1 MEVMGTPIRAA
12 DADRLLGVHR
22 RVRPAGA
29 GRDAALRRLLAAG
42 DAAAVIVAL
51 TVALML
57 PGMSAAG
64 HRLLWGLVAVPL
76 MMVLFKLY
84 GLYDRDVKR
93 ISYSTVDDLPRLFH
107 ATVIGGLIL
116 WLYARYSPMHR
127 LDFAE
132 ILVFGTAVIAF
143 VMVARFAVR
152 SVAARLIGVEHAL
165 LVGTGDLGQT

>member
-57 PGMSAAG
+57 PQTPAAETNNRG
-64 HRLLWGLVAVPL
+64 RGIEAKQLGCERTGVKIARRL
-76 MMVLFKLY
+76 
-84 GLYDRDVKR
+84 
-93 ISYSTVDDLPRLFH
+93 
-107 ATVIGGLIL
+107 
-116 WLYARYSPMHR
+116 
-127 LDFAE
+127 
-132 ILVFGTAVIAF
+132 
-143 VMVARFAVR
+143 
-152 SVAARLIGVEHAL
+152 AARDHHAHGRSAWLVENRWIDGHIELETSHRPRTAGAPSRRTS
-165 LVGTGDLGQT
+165 VVNATFSPCTSR